1 MRAASEPPYKSGKPF
16 NSKSISPPVKED
28 EKAEN
33 DDCDALQSESLNED
47 GLKKNDPTVGIVF
60 DELNMKITS
69 KDLKKSILD
78 VKQQN
83 MGASIDLTSSS
94 RPINN
99 RSDINNFLL
108 AQGMQSAGGSTL
120 LSQQRNQKL
129 TTHLLHPHI
138 SALSSYQ
145 MSEQYDLEGQDTFK
159 LHVQQARGG
168 RR

>member
-1 MRAASEPPYKSGKPF
+1 
-16 NSKSISPPVKED
+16 
-28 EKAEN
+28 
-33 DDCDALQSESLNED
+33 
-47 GLKKNDPTVGIVF
+47 
-60 DELNMKITS
+60 MKITS

-159 LHVQQARGG
+159 LHV
-168 RR
+168 